1 MKTVG
6 SILAVALVA
15 SGASAQEVVMTPED
29 QELEAEMGMGPED
42 AQQKVAIPADTP
54 PVYTVRDGDTLWD
67 ITEQF
72 YGDPY
77 RWPQVW
83 SYNADITNPHWIY
96 PGAKIRLRP
105 ADGQFVETAPRGFS
119 YAKSRRRG
127 DNPVFM
133 AEYGF
138 LDSDALKEAGYIIGA
153 NEEHMMLADTDEAY
167 IRLVDGATPQIGK
180 TYTVYREIQDFE
192 REAAERGKLIRI
204 TGEVVLNDYD
214 EKRQVG
220 RATVVNTLDA
230 TERGFK
236 VAPLERRFYWVDVV
250 PAEESVRARV
260 VASLYPRKLPATNQ
274 IVFVNVGAENN
285 VQLGNRF
292 FIVRQGDEWRRSA
305 EGRIG
310 REIETLVPLPKPPKH
325 YPWEVVAIGRAVNVQ
340 PTTTAILL
348 ERATRAVRMGDFAEL
363 RAGE

>member
-6 SILAVALVA
+6 WIVAFTCVA
-15 SGASAQEVVMTPED
+15 SGALAQEVVMTPED
-29 QELEAEMGMGPED
+29 QKIEAEMGMGPED
-42 AQQKVAIPADTP
+42 TQEKVSIPANTP
-54 PVYTVRDGDTLWD
+54 PVYTVREGDTLWD

-83 SYNADITNPHWIY
+83 SYNGDITNPHWIY
-96 PGAKIRLRP
+96 PGATIRLLP

-119 YAKSRRRG
+119 YAKSRRKG
-127 DNPVFM
+127 HNPVFM

-138 LDSDALKEAGYIIGA
+138 LDSDALKEAGYIIAA
-153 NEEHMMLADTDEAY
+153 NEEHMMLADTDQAY
-167 IRLVDGATPQIGK
+167 VRLVDGAKPQIGG

-192 REAAERGKLIRI
+192 REAAERGKLVRI
-204 TGEVVLNDYD
+204 TGELLLTDYD
-214 EKRQVG
+214 EDRQVG
-220 RATVVNTLDA
+220 RATVVNSLDGI
-230 TERGFK
+230 ERGFK
-236 VAPLERRFYWVDVV
+236 IAPLERKFYWVDVV

-260 VASLYPRKLPATNQ
+260 VASLYPRKLPSTNQ
-274 IVFVNVGAENN
+274 IVFVNVGQDHN
-285 VQLGNRF
+285 VVLGNRF

-310 REIETLVPLPKPPKH
+310 REIETTVPLPKPPKH

-340 PTTTAILL
+340 PNTTAILL
-348 ERATRAVRMGDFAEL
+348 ERATRAVRMGDYAEL
-363 RAGE
+363 RQGE